1 MQKSLPQKLENKN
14 FKKMLVG
21 TGKYLPKEVTDE
33 LKAAGMKSLLH
44 SKEVRKDQ
52 ALQAVKHLQEKNII
66 SAISSPLIL
75 KNHNIISKFKAPS
88 EIYHEAAV
96 QQRET
101 NELARLEK
109 IKERGRV
116 LIKVDLSR
124 EAWDEMKFKKGHRQ
138 NQHTDSGNA
147 LGQRNI
153 DESQYAEYEDPLE
166 KSDKRF
172 SFSRALKDDAEKKK
186 KKDKNDPGE
195 IKKRPII
202 ELDI

>member
-52 ALQAVKHLQEKNII
+52 ALQAVKHLQEK
-66 SAISSPLIL
+66 
-75 KNHNIISKFKAPS
+75 NIISKFKAPS